1 MSQIVH
7 EKHAAR
13 IMWHNTL
20 LRTIYS
26 VANLTSTLDEL
37 TVQTQLARSQWDF
50 RKDSFKQT
58 HAAFRKE
65 AKMVGEEMATL
76 RSALALAQ
84 TKVGAPSSASLD
96 SPVHLYLLLHSRRGC
111 VATCSRKPRMLHVLL
126 QCYASSIYIFIYIY
140 MCYTSPSSKSTDKCT
155 CHTHISHAHVTRT
168 CQMHISDADLTVD
181 QPPCHK
187 HGDRDMW
194 H

>member
-96 SPVHLYLLLHSRRGC
+96 SPVHLYLLLHSHRGC

-155 CHTHISHAHVTRT
+155 CHTHMSHAHVR
-168 CQMHISDADLTVD
+168 CRSQMQIS
-181 QPPCHK
+181 Q
-187 HGDRDMW
+187 
-194 H
+194 